1 MRELRIDMFSTV
13 DGYGGSNPPDA
24 PYWGYGAP
32 GLFEWIHGKLAEEH
46 VMLMGATTYRFMS
59 EIVASGDDPTFP
71 RMAELPKVVFSKTL
85 KPPLTWANTTIVDEP
100 VETAV
105 PALKAMA
112 DGLPMRTIGSPSLV
126 RSFFRLG
133 LVDRVQVMVF
143 PTIRGVT
150 GEDPIF
156 AEAPDLDL
164 RLTGTSVIDDRLV
177 LLDYRVSG
185 PVEPAATLATG

>member
-1 MRELRIDMFSTV
+1 MFSTV
-13 DGYGGSNPPDA
+13 DGYGGSNPLDA
-24 PYWGYGAP
+24 PHWGYGAP

-85 KPPLTWANTTIVDEP
+85 KPPLAWANTTIVDEP

>member
-1 MRELRIDMFSTV
+1 MRELRVDMFSTV
-13 DGYGGSNPPDA
+13 DGYGSSNPPDA

-32 GLFEWIHGKLAEEH
+32 GLLEWIHGQLAEEH
-46 VMLMGATTYRFMS
+46 AMLMGATTYRQLS
-59 EIVASGDDPTFP
+59 EIVASGEDPTFP
-71 RMAELPKVVFSKTL
+71 RMAELPKLVFSKTL
-85 KPPLTWANTTIVDEP
+85 TPPLTWANTTVVDEP

-126 RSFFRLG
+126 RSLFRLG
-133 LVDRVQVMVF
+133 LVDRVQVIVF

-150 GEDPIF
+150 GAGPVF

-164 RLTGTSVIDDRLV
+164 RLTQTSVIDDRLV
-177 LLDYRVSG
+177 LLDYRVTGASKLS
-185 PVEPAATLATG
+185 PTQATT